1 MTSGAKKFIGTTKKI
16 IHSNNSV
23 KQQTIYEITTN
34 TTCISNKRNQQTI
47 LKKLQNFYSKKK

>member
-1 MTSGAKKFIGTTKKI
+1 MTSGAKKFIGTIKKK

-34 TTCISNKRNQQTI
+34 TTCISRKRTLINQ
-47 LKKLQNFYSKKK
+47 KK